1 MAIEKEI
8 KQKKFKSDYQKAVI
22 SITYTANFLGL
33 QFMNILKPYGITPEQ
48 FNVLRILRGQFPSP
62 STVNLIIDR
71 MLNKSSNA
79 SRLVEKLRL
88 KALVERVECPEDRRA
103 VNILITKK
111 GLELLERLDKEE
123 EQWVDTL
130 KSKISK
136 KEAEMLIEI
145 LNKIRN

>member
-1 MAIEKEI
+1 MTIEKEI
-8 KQKKFKSDYQKAVI
+8 QQKKFKSDYQKALI

-33 QFMNILKPYGITPEQ
+33 QVMTALKPYGITPEQ

-62 STVNLIIDR
+62 STVNLIIER

-79 SRLVEKLRL
+79 SRLVEKLRV
-88 KALVERVECPEDRRA
+88 KGLVERIECPEDRRA

-123 EQWVDTL
+123 DEWLNSV
-130 KSKISK
+130 K
-136 KEAEMLIEI
+136 KKLTATETKELIQI
-145 LNKIRN
+145 LDKIRK